1 MEKESTEFLVVGV
14 LVDGKGLEMLLHPKG
29 KYEIAIEAELVS
41 VRYGIF
47 GGWRLSGRGRPLAVA
62 CHQARKEHSIK
73 PNQLGGGGAK
83 YMWNMKIQMQI
94 QIKIKYKYND
104 SGLPLGKE
112 RAHI

>member
-1 MEKESTEFLVVGV
+1 
-14 LVDGKGLEMLLHPKG
+14 MLLHPKG

-83 YMWNMKIQMQI
+83 TLSLAFHKKSISARENMSTVK
-94 QIKIKYKYND
+94 NF
-104 SGLPLGKE
+104 S
-112 RAHI
+112 

>member
-1 MEKESTEFLVVGV
+1 MATAQPGIVKQILEEFRWRRKVRNFWWLASWWTSESLKVQPTNLV
-14 LVDGKGLEMLLHPKG
+14 GKGPEMLLHPKG

-62 CHQARKEHSIK
+62 CHQARKEHPIR

-83 YMWNMKIQMQI
+83 YM
-94 QIKIKYKYND
+94 
-104 SGLPLGKE
+104 
-112 RAHI
+112 